1 MKQPELIIFD
11 FDGTLADTTD
21 SILSTY
27 RLTIGELNMEKRSDN
42 ECRATIGIPLKEAFH
57 QLYPEYTES
66 MLERCM
72 TTYRRIYSENKS
84 LLTPSLYPGV
94 RETLVE
100 LAARGCMMSIA
111 SSRSY
116 RSLADFCDYHHLN
129 EFFSLI
135 LGADSVRKAK
145 PDPEPVLHTMEVL
158 KKCAECTL
166 VVGDMP
172 VDIAMG
178 RGAKCTTVGVTYG
191 NSSHGELSKAG
202 ADHIIDNFTD
212 LLNIVIHA

>member
-1 MKQPELIIFD
+1 MKTPELIIFD

-27 RLTIGELNMEKRSDN
+27 RLTIEELDMEKRSDN
-42 ECRATIGIPLKEAFH
+42 ECRATIGIPLKGAFR
-57 QLYPEYTES
+57 QLYPAYTDS
-66 MLERCM
+66 MLDTCV
-72 TTYRRIYSENKS
+72 TTYRRIYSDNKS

-94 RETLVE
+94 RETLME

-116 RSLADFCDYHHLN
+116 RSLADFCDYHQLSK
-129 EFFSLI
+129 FFSLVR
-135 LGADSVRKAK
+135 GADSVLKAK

-158 KKCAECTL
+158 KKSADRTL
-166 VVGDMP
+166 MVGDMP

-191 NSSHGELSKAG
+191 NSSHDELSNAG
-202 ADHIIDNFTD
+202 ANYIIDNFTD